1 MLGPSI
7 LFVSPPFCTGY
18 AFNACRR
25 AKARFAAR
33 AGLVLAGVELLVLV
47 ALMVIG
53 ALVADM
59 G

>member
-1 MLGPSI
+1 LLGPRI

-18 AFNACRR
+18 AFNACGR

-33 AGLVLAGVELLVLV
+33 AGLVLAGAELSVLV

-53 ALVADM
+53 ALTAGM